1 MKVRI
6 LQYPLVLTKNL
17 RVMWIRNR
25 IVYVYDVEIFPNCFH
40 CCCKDTETG
49 RLYKFEI
56 SERRNQLEDLVGF
69 FLSEGQWNMRMFC
82 GYNNHHYDDV
92 IINYIIDY
100 SRKLASLPYWKIC
113 QSLFNLSTTIVEDE
127 DGSREKLKQWKYAHY
142 FESMDLLTMQFSQK
156 LRVGLKTMQV
166 TMHYKNVYEYGGD
179 FDQPLPVD
187 KIDEMIAYNINDVE
201 STTELLNR
209 LKEQIE
215 LRLFIEQEH
224 GIDCL
229 SMDSVKMAETFL
241 LEEYSKR
248 SGIPKNVIKEMRSPM
263 DYIPLKDVILP
274 FIKYKN
280 PKLQDVLE
288 DMKKQIVYSKERK
301 GYEKKFV
308 LSNVVYS
315 VGVGGIHSIH
325 TPKIFLP
332 KDDEHIGHADVTSMY
347 PSLLIKYQL
356 GPRHLGKLFCD
367 IFEDIYYERIEA
379 KRTGQKIKNLFLK
392 IVLNSPT
399 GKMQQEVSWMYD
411 PFNVFKIRI
420 NGQLILLMLVD
431 RLLELGC
438 EIIQVNTDGVVYRAK
453 NNLREGI
460 ERAIS
465 EIEQITQLGFEVDEY
480 EAFYQ
485 YAINDYFGVLKGGE
499 IEEKG
504 MFITKTKLGKGLAPV
519 VIPKAVINYFVHKI
533 PVTET
538 IEKDKDIRDFLMS
551 QAVDKKFKVIHGDKP
566 VQRINRFYAS
576 TDGPYLFKGLKNPL
590 RTISFVRLTFKNG
603 TTKEVPKGEV
613 EEGGRYWY
621 NSHIVSIENIG
632 ERIIDLNETEG
643 LQNMLTKS
651 GVTILNK
658 FDDTPIEDRKI
669 NYRYYTS
676 EAKKIIADFTEQQL
690 ELF

>member
-1 MKVRI
+1 
-6 LQYPLVLTKNL
+6 
-17 RVMWIRNR
+17 MWIRDR
-25 IVYVYDVEIFPNCFH
+25 IVHTYDIEIFPNCFH
-40 CCCKDTETG
+40 CCVKNTETG
-49 RLYKFEI
+49 QLYKFEI
-56 SERRNQLEDLVGF
+56 SERRNQIDELVDF
-69 FLSEGQWNMRMFC
+69 FYYDSSDKLRHTKMFC

-100 SRKLASLPYWKIC
+100 YYKLADLPYWRIC
-113 QSLFNLSTTIVEDE
+113 QSLFNLSQCIVEDSE
-127 DGSREKLKQWKYAHY
+127 GSREKLKRWKYAHY
-142 FESMDLLTMQFSQK
+142 FESMDLLTMMFSQK

-166 TMHYKNVYEYGGD
+166 TMHYRNVQEYDGD
-179 FDQPLPVD
+179 FNQFLPASE
-187 KIDEMIAYNINDVE
+187 IDNMIAYNENDVD

-209 LKEQIE
+209 LKDEIE

-263 DYIPLKDVILP
+263 DYIPLKDVIMP
-274 FIKYKN
+274 FIRYKN
-280 PKLQDVLE
+280 PKLQEVLE
-288 DMKKQIVYSKERK
+288 DMRKQIVYSKERK
-301 GYEKKFV
+301 SYEKKFV
-308 LSNVVYS
+308 LSDVVYS
-315 VGVGGIHSIH
+315 ISVGGIHSIH
-325 TPKIFLP
+325 TPKIFHP

-367 IFEDIYYERIEA
+367 IFEGIYHERVEA

-453 NNLREGI
+453 NSLKNGI
-460 ERAIS
+460 QEAIH
-465 EIEQITQLGFEVDEY
+465 EVEQITQLGFEVDEY
-480 EAFYQ
+480 ESFYQ
-485 YAINDYFGVLKGGE
+485 YAINDYFGVLKNGE

-519 VIPKAVINYFVHKI
+519 VIPKAIINYFVHKI

-538 IEKDKDIRDFLMS
+538 IEKDRNIRDFLMS

-576 TDGPYLFKGLKNPL
+576 TDGAYLFKG
-590 RTISFVRLTFKNG
+590 
-603 TTKEVPKGEV
+603 TT
-613 EEGGRYWY
+613 
-621 NSHIVSIENIG
+621 
-632 ERIIDLNETEG
+632 
-643 LQNMLTKS
+643 LQELSNMLTKS

-658 FDDTPIEDRKI
+658 FDDLPIEDRKI
-669 NYRYYTS
+669 NYRYYIS
-676 EAKKIIADFTEQQL
+676 EAKKVIADFTEQQL
-690 ELF
+690 SLF

>member
-1 MKVRI
+1 
-6 LQYPLVLTKNL
+6 
-17 RVMWIRNR
+17 MWIRNR
-25 IVYVYDVEIFPNCFH
+25 VVYVYDVEIFPNCFH

-69 FLSEGQWNMRMFC
+69 FLSEGQLSMRMFC

-92 IINYIIDY
+92 IINYIIGY
-100 SRKLASLPYWKIC
+100 SSILASLPYWKIC

-127 DGSREKLKQWKYAHY
+127 DGSREKIKRWKYAHY

-166 TMHYKNVYEYGGD
+166 TMHYKNVYEYEGD

-325 TPKIFLP
+325 TPKIFHP

-347 PSLLIKYQL
+347 PSLLIKYKW

-453 NNLREGI
+453 NNLKEGI

-465 EIEQITQLGFEVDEY
+465 EVEQITQLGFEVDEY

-485 YAINDYFGVLKGGE
+485 YAINDYFGVLKDGE

-576 TDGPYLFKGLKNPL
+576 TNGEYLYKDNPEDGRD
-590 RTISFVRLTFKNG
+590 RT
-603 TTKEVPKGEV
+603 
-613 EEGGRYWY
+613 
-621 NSHIVSIENIG
+621 
-632 ERIIDLNETEG
+632 
-643 LQNMLTKS
+643 NMLTKS

>member
-1 MKVRI
+1 
-6 LQYPLVLTKNL
+6 
-17 RVMWIRNR
+17 MWIREDK
-25 IVYVYDVEIFPNCFH
+25 VVVYDIEVFRNVFH

-49 RLYKFEI
+49 KIYKFEI
-56 SERRNQLEDLVGF
+56 SERKNQLEDLIKF
-69 FLSEGQWNMRMFC
+69 FLTPGLIFC

-92 IINYIIDY
+92 ILNYIIDY
-100 SRKLASLPYWKIC
+100 QTKLTGLPYWRIC
-113 QSLFNLSTTIVEDE
+113 QSLFNLSQFIVEDE
-127 DGSREKLKQWKYAHY
+127 EGSREKVKRWKYAHY
-142 FESMDLLTMQFSQK
+142 FKSMDLLTMMFSQK

-166 TMHYKNVYEYGGD
+166 TMHYKNVQEYDGD
-179 FDQPLPVD
+179 FNLPLPLDEID
-187 KIDEMIAYNINDVE
+187 KMIAYNVNDVE

-209 LKEQIE
+209 LKEEIE

-315 VGVGGIHSIH
+315 IGVGGIHSIH

-332 KDDEHIGHADVTSMY
+332 RDGEYIGHADVTSMY
-347 PSLLIKYQL
+347 PSFLIKYQW

-367 IFEDIYYERIEA
+367 IFENLYGERVEA

-453 NNLREGI
+453 NNLRDGVQE
-460 ERAIS
+460 AIS
-465 EIEQITQLGFEVDEY
+465 EVEQITRLNFEIDEY

-485 YAINDYFGVLKGGE
+485 YAINDYFGVMKGGE
-499 IEEKG
+499 IEKKG

-519 VIPKAVINYFVHKI
+519 VIPKAVINYFVNHT

-551 QAVDKKFKVIHGDKP
+551 QAVDKKFKVIYGDKP

-576 TDGPYLFKGLKNPL
+576 TNGPYLFKQKPGENP
-590 RTISFVRLTFKNG
+590 
-603 TTKEVPKGEV
+603 E
-613 EEGGRYWY
+613 
-621 NSHIVSIENIG
+621 
-632 ERIIDLNETEG
+632 
-643 LQNMLTKS
+643 NMLTKS

-658 FDDTPIEDRKI
+658 FDDLPIESRKI
-669 NYRYYTS
+669 NYRYYIS
-676 EAKKIIADFTEQQL
+676 EANKIIASFVNQQL

>member
-1 MKVRI
+1 
-6 LQYPLVLTKNL
+6 
-17 RVMWIRNR
+17 MWIRNR
-25 IVYVYDVEIFPNCFH
+25 KVYVYDVEIFPNAFH
-40 CCCKDTETG
+40 CCCKDTESG
-49 RLYKFEI
+49 QLHKFEI
-56 SERRNQLEDLVGF
+56 SNRRNQLDNLVDF
-69 FLSEGQWNMRMFC
+69 FYYDSSEKMFC

-92 IINYIIDY
+92 VINYMIDY
-100 SRKLASLPYWKIC
+100 YYKLSNMSYLKIC
-113 QSLFNLSTTIVEDE
+113 QSLYNLSKYIVETEDE
-127 DGSREKLKQWKYAHY
+127 KYERIKRWKYAHY
-142 FESMDLLTMQFSQK
+142 FESMDLLTMQFSRK

-166 TMHYKNVYEYGGD
+166 TMHYRNVQEYDGD
-179 FDQPLPVD
+179 FNAPIKDSN
-187 KIDEMIAYNINDVE
+187 IDEMIAYNINDVD
-201 STTELLNR
+201 STEELLNR
-209 LKEQIE
+209 LKPDIE

-248 SGIPKNVIKEMRSPM
+248 TGIPKNVIKEMRSPM

-288 DMKKQIVYSKERK
+288 DMKKQVVYSKERK

-325 TPKIFLP
+325 TPQIFLP
-332 KDDEHIGHADVTSMY
+332 KDDEFIGHADVTSMY
-347 PSLLIKYQL
+347 PSFLIKYQW
-356 GPRHLGKLFCD
+356 GPRHLGKIFCD
-367 IFEDIYYERIEA
+367 IFADLYAERVEA

-453 NNLREGI
+453 NSLREGI
-460 ERAIS
+460 QEAIS
-465 EIEQITQLGFEVDEY
+465 EVEQITQLMFETDEY

-485 YAINDYFGVLKGGE
+485 YAINDYFGVLKNGE

-519 VIPKAVINYFVHKI
+519 VIPKAVINYFVHHI

-538 IEKDKDIRDFLMS
+538 IEKDREIRDFLMS

-576 TDGPYLFKGLKNPL
+576 TNGAYLFKDNPEDDRD
-590 RTISFVRLTFKNG
+590 RT
-603 TTKEVPKGEV
+603 
-613 EEGGRYWY
+613 
-621 NSHIVSIENIG
+621 
-632 ERIIDLNETEG
+632 
-643 LQNMLTKS
+643 NMLTKS

-658 FDDTPIEDRKI
+658 FDDRKIEDRKI
-669 NYRYYTS
+669 NYRYYIS
-676 EAKKIIADFTEQQL
+676 EAKKVIADFTEQQL
-690 ELF
+690 SLF

>member
-1 MKVRI
+1 
-6 LQYPLVLTKNL
+6 
-17 RVMWIRNR
+17 MWIRNR
-25 IVYVYDVEIFPNCFH
+25 RVCVYDIEVFPNVFH
-40 CCCKDTETG
+40 MCSYDTEKDI
-49 RLYKFEI
+49 LYKFEL
-56 SERRNQLEDLVGF
+56 SERINQLQELVDF
-69 FLSEGQWNMRMFC
+69 FSDNTIMHC

-100 SRKLASLPYWKIC
+100 KDKLCSLHYLQAC
-113 QSLFNLSTTIVEDE
+113 QSLFNLSTYIVKDDE
-127 DGSREKLKQWKYAHY
+127 GSRERLKRWKYAHY
-142 FESMDLLTMQFSQK
+142 FKSMDLLTMQFSQK

-166 TMHYKNVYEYGGD
+166 TMHYKNVQEYDGD
-179 FDQPLPVD
+179 FDRDLPVEEID
-187 KIDEMIAYNINDVE
+187 KMIAYNVNDVE

-209 LKEQIE
+209 LKDQIE
-215 LRLFIEQEH
+215 LRLFIEDEH

-241 LEEYSKR
+241 LEKYSQK

-280 PKLQDVLE
+280 PKLQSVLE
-288 DMKKQIVYSKERK
+288 DMKKQTVYSKERK

-325 TPKIFLP
+325 SPKIFLP
-332 KDDEHIGHADVTSMY
+332 KDGEFIGHADVASMY
-347 PSLLIKYQL
+347 PSLLIEYQW

-367 IFEDIYYERIEA
+367 LFAGLKAERLEA
-379 KRTGQKIKNLFLK
+379 KHTGQKVKNLFLK

-453 NNLREGI
+453 NTLREGI
-460 ERAIS
+460 GKAIS
-465 EIEQITQLGFEVDEY
+465 EVEQITRLTFESDEY

-485 YAINDYFGVLKGGE
+485 YAINDYFGVLKNGD

-504 MFITKTKLGKGLAPV
+504 MFITKTKLGKGLSPV
-519 VIPKAVINYFVHKI
+519 VIPKAVINYFVNKT
-533 PVTET
+533 PVAET
-538 IEKDKDIRDFLMS
+538 IEKDRDIRDFLMS
-551 QAVDKKFKVIHGDKP
+551 QAVDKKFKVVHGDKP
-566 VQRINRFYAS
+566 IQRINRFYAS
-576 TDGPYLFKGLKNPL
+576 TNGQYLYKDNPEDNRD
-590 RTISFVRLTFKNG
+590 RT
-603 TTKEVPKGEV
+603 
-613 EEGGRYWY
+613 
-621 NSHIVSIENIG
+621 
-632 ERIIDLNETEG
+632 
-643 LQNMLTKS
+643 NMLTKS

-658 FDDTPIEDRKI
+658 FDELPIEDRKV
-669 NYRYYTS
+669 NYRYYIS
-676 EAKKIIADFTEQQL
+676 EANKIIADFTEQQL

>member
-1 MKVRI
+1 
-6 LQYPLVLTKNL
+6 
-17 RVMWIRNR
+17 MWIRNR
-25 IVYVYDVEIFPNCFH
+25 IVHVYDVEIFPNCFH
-40 CCCKDTETG
+40 CCVKNTETG
-49 RLYKFEI
+49 QLYKFEI
-56 SERRNQLEDLVGF
+56 SERRNQLTDVVDFFRLQPIEDYF
-69 FLSEGQWNMRMFC
+69 RMFC

-92 IINYIIDY
+92 IINYMIDY
-100 SRKLASLPYWKIC
+100 RDKLAGLPYWRIC
-113 QSLFNLSTTIVEDE
+113 QSLFNLSTTIVGDE
-127 DGSREKLKQWKYAHY
+127 EGSREKVKRWKYAHY
-142 FESMDLLTMQFSQK
+142 FQSMDLLTMQFSQK

-166 TMHYKNVYEYGGD
+166 TMHYKNVYEYEGD
-179 FDQPLPVD
+179 FDKPLP
-187 KIDEMIAYNINDVE
+187 KAEIDNMILYNINDVE
-201 STTELLNR
+201 STEELLNR
-209 LKEQIE
+209 LKDQIE

-241 LEEYSKR
+241 LEKYSER

-301 GYEKKFV
+301 SYEKKFV

-325 TPKIFLP
+325 TPQIFLP

-347 PSLLIKYQL
+347 PSFLIKYQW

-367 IFEDIYYERIEA
+367 IFSEIYDERVEA

-453 NNLREGI
+453 NQLREGI
-460 ERAIS
+460 ERAIHEVES
-465 EIEQITQLGFEVDEY
+465 ITQLMFEVDEY

-485 YAINDYFGVLKGGE
+485 YAINDYFGVEKGYSE
-499 IEEKG
+499 THNPELIEKKG
-504 MFITKTKLGKGLAPV
+504 MFITDTKLGKGLAPV
-519 VIPKAVINYFVHKI
+519 VIPKAVINYFLTKQ
-533 PVTET
+533 PVDEF
-538 IEKDKDIRDFLMS
+538 IVKDKDIRDFLMS
-551 QAVDKKFKVIHGDKP
+551 QAVDKKFKVVHGEKP
-566 VQRINRFYAS
+566 IQRINRFYAS
-576 TDGPYLFKGLKNPL
+576 TDGPYLFKCKFNPDDVGK
-590 RTISFVRLTFKNG
+590 I
-603 TTKEVPKGEV
+603 
-613 EEGGRYWY
+613 
-621 NSHIVSIENIG
+621 IG
-632 ERIIDLNETEG
+632 EWDDVRIDDGWTM
-643 LQNMLTKS
+643 QNMLTKS

-658 FDDTPIEDRKI
+658 FDDRPIEDRKI
-669 NYRYYTS
+669 NYRYYIS
-676 EAKKIIADFTEQQL
+676 EAKKVIADFTEQQL
-690 ELF
+690 SLFQ

>member
-1 MKVRI
+1 MHTSI
-6 LQYPLVLTKNL
+6 NLKNL

-25 IVYVYDVEIFPNCFH
+25 IVHVYDVEIFPNCFH
-40 CCCKDTETG
+40 CCVKNTETG
-49 RLYKFEI
+49 QLYKFEI
-56 SERRNQLEDLVGF
+56 SERRNQLTDVVDFFRLQPIEDYF
-69 FLSEGQWNMRMFC
+69 RMFC

-92 IINYIIDY
+92 IINYMIDY
-100 SRKLASLPYWKIC
+100 RDKLAGLPYWRIC
-113 QSLFNLSTTIVEDE
+113 QSLFNLSSTIVGDE
-127 DGSREKLKQWKYAHY
+127 EGSREKLKRWKYAHY
-142 FESMDLLTMQFSQK
+142 FQSMDLLTMQFSQK

-166 TMHYKNVYEYGGD
+166 TMHYKNVYEYEGN
-179 FDQPLPVD
+179 FDSPIFNKDID
-187 KIDEMIAYNINDVE
+187 KMISYNINDVE
-201 STTELLNR
+201 STEELLNR
-209 LKEQIE
+209 LKDQIE

-241 LEEYSKR
+241 LEKYSER

-301 GYEKKFV
+301 SYEKKFV

-325 TPKIFLP
+325 TPQIFLP

-347 PSLLIKYQL
+347 PSFLIKYQW

-367 IFEDIYYERIEA
+367 IFSEIYDERVEA
-379 KRTGQKIKNLFLK
+379 KRTGQKVKNLFLK

-420 NGQLILLMLVD
+420 NGQLTLLMLVD

-453 NNLREGI
+453 NQLREGI
-460 ERAIS
+460 ERAIH
-465 EIEQITQLGFEVDEY
+465 EVETITQLMFEIDEY

-485 YAINDYFGVLKGGE
+485 YAINDYFGVEKGYSE
-499 IEEKG
+499 SHDPKLIEKKG
-504 MFITKTKLGKGLAPV
+504 MFITDTKLGKGLAPV
-519 VIPKAVINYFVHKI
+519 VIPKAVINYFLTKQ
-533 PVTET
+533 PVDEF
-538 IEKDKDIRDFLMS
+538 IVKDKDIRDFLMS
-551 QAVDKKFKVIHGDKP
+551 QAVDKKFKVVHGEKP
-566 VQRINRFYAS
+566 IQRINRFYAS
-576 TDGPYLFKGLKNPL
+576 TDGPYLYKVDP
-590 RTISFVRLTFKNG
+590 NG
-603 TTKEVPKGEV
+603 DREKT
-613 EEGGRYWY
+613 
-621 NSHIVSIENIG
+621 
-632 ERIIDLNETEG
+632 
-643 LQNMLTKS
+643 NMLTKS

-658 FDDTPIEDRKI
+658 FDELPIEDRKI
-669 NYRYYTS
+669 NYRYYIS
-676 EAKKIIADFTEQQL
+676 EAKKVIADFTEQQL
-690 ELF
+690 SLF

>member
-1 MKVRI
+1 
-6 LQYPLVLTKNL
+6 
-17 RVMWIRNR
+17 MWIRNR
-25 IVYVYDVEIFPNCFH
+25 IVHVYDVEIFPNCFH
-40 CCCKDTETG
+40 CCVKNTETG
-49 RLYKFEI
+49 QLYKFEI
-56 SERRNQLEDLVGF
+56 SERRNQLTDVVDFFRLQPIEDYF
-69 FLSEGQWNMRMFC
+69 RMFC

-92 IINYIIDY
+92 IINYMIDY
-100 SRKLASLPYWKIC
+100 RDKLAGLPYWRIC
-113 QSLFNLSTTIVEDE
+113 QSLFNLSSTIVGDE
-127 DGSREKLKQWKYAHY
+127 EGSREKLKRWKYAHY
-142 FESMDLLTMQFSQK
+142 FQSMDLLTMQFSQK

-166 TMHYKNVYEYGGD
+166 TMHYKNVYEYEGN
-179 FDQPLPVD
+179 FDSPIFNKDID
-187 KIDEMIAYNINDVE
+187 KMISYNINDVE
-201 STTELLNR
+201 STEELLNR
-209 LKEQIE
+209 LKDQIE

-241 LEEYSKR
+241 LEKYSER

-301 GYEKKFV
+301 SYEKKFV

-325 TPKIFLP
+325 TPQIFLP

-347 PSLLIKYQL
+347 PSFLIKYQW

-367 IFEDIYYERIEA
+367 IFSEIYDERVEA
-379 KRTGQKIKNLFLK
+379 KRTGQKVKNLFLK

-453 NNLREGI
+453 NQLREGI
-460 ERAIS
+460 ERAIH
-465 EIEQITQLGFEVDEY
+465 EVETITQLMFEIDEY

-485 YAINDYFGVLKGGE
+485 YAINDYFGVEKGYSE
-499 IEEKG
+499 THDPKLIEKKG
-504 MFITKTKLGKGLAPV
+504 MFITDTKLGKGLAPV
-519 VIPKAVINYFVHKI
+519 VIPKAVINYFLTKQ
-533 PVTET
+533 PVDEF
-538 IEKDKDIRDFLMS
+538 IKKDLDIRDFLMS
-551 QAVDKKFKVIHGDKP
+551 QAVDKKFKVVHGEKP
-566 VQRINRFYAS
+566 IQRINRFYAS
-576 TDGPYLFKGLKNPL
+576 TDGPYLYKVDP
-590 RTISFVRLTFKNG
+590 NG
-603 TTKEVPKGEV
+603 DREKT
-613 EEGGRYWY
+613 
-621 NSHIVSIENIG
+621 
-632 ERIIDLNETEG
+632 
-643 LQNMLTKS
+643 NMLTKS
-651 GVTILNK
+651 GVTILNN
-658 FDDTPIEDRKI
+658 FDERPIEDRKI
-669 NYRYYTS
+669 NYRYYIS
-676 EAKKIIADFTEQQL
+676 EAKKVIADFTEQQL
-690 ELF
+690 SLF